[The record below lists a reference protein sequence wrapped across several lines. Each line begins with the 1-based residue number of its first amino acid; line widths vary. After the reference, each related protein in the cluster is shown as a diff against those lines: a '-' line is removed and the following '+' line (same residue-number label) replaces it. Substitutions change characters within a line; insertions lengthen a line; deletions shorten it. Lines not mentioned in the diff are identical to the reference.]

1 LGVKDQTLNPFW
13 FIHSAGEGE
22 FGVVVAHFQNATV
35 TPHGQDGPSGM
46 TGHRMQGRTV
56 LSQQGLGSP
65 AWGLHVNYS
74 GPHCGHNKAPADAEG
89 SVTQRL
95 LHCVCVCWGLFM
107 FVLLYKRDLNGR
119 CYQIF
124 DQINLITSSKEEMK
138 ILASMFVSKVT
149 QIWTTFGRIVGHWPR
164 HIWVTFHTNWQQG
177 GMAMHVDSCVYVS
190 IDHLGM
196 MHRFALYMWME
207 G

>member
-1 LGVKDQTLNPFW
+1 MARMGRLGWQATACRGAQCSLSRVWGPPPGVFTWTTVALTVDTTKLLQTQKD
-13 FIHSAGEGE
+13 
-22 FGVVVAHFQNATV
+22 
-35 TPHGQDGPSGM
+35 PSPRGC
-46 TGHRMQGRTV
+46 
-56 LSQQGLGSP
+56 
-65 AWGLHVNYS
+65 YI
-74 GPHCGHNKAPADAEG
+74 
-89 SVTQRL
+89 
-95 LHCVCVCWGLFM
+95 VCVCWGLFM

-177 GMAMHVDSCVYVS
+177 GMAMHVDTCIYVS